1 MANYHGGRDL
11 YNLIKIFSSEMMNN
25 DKSDDQYIIDNSVK
39 KALARNLNGLEI
51 NGESTLKK
59 YIKDIN
65 FDDLKTMDLV
75 KDNIKSRDIRFLLL
89 ASEKSM
95 LIY

>member
-1 MANYHGGRDL
+1 MKN
-11 YNLIKIFSSEMMNN
+11 
-25 DKSDDQYIIDNSVK
+25 
-39 KALARNLNGLEI
+39 ALSRNLSGLEI
-51 NGESTLKK
+51 NGESSLRE
-59 YIKDIN
+59 YIKYIN

>member
-1 MANYHGGRDL
+1 
-11 YNLIKIFSSEMMNN
+11 
-25 DKSDDQYIIDNSVK
+25 VK
-39 KALARNLNGLEI
+39 NALSRNLSGLEI
-51 NGESTLKK
+51 NGESSLRE
-59 YIKDIN
+59 YIKYIN

-95 LIY
+95 FNLLKDIIKNKIKNHEI